1 MNEGLPV
8 PIPGRIAGRDLRPIR
23 VKEEHHMAKIGKAAA
38 GALFLCMV
46 IAACATTEL
55 TSVWRDPEY
64 RDHPRTI
71 MVIGALRRDDA
82 MRLLEESFVE
92 RFQKRGIRAVAGHTV
107 LPGHA
112 AVDRATI
119 VAKLKEIGADTV
131 LVAKLVDRK
140 EMETATTAMQMPGY
154 PHSYYGNSWYGNYAA
169 PAATATFEFGFV
181 QTSVYDVQTEKLIWA
196 ATSQTPIAGPERGLL
211 ENFARKIMNE
221 LERAKVLGP

>member
-1 MNEGLPV
+1 
-8 PIPGRIAGRDLRPIR
+8 
-23 VKEEHHMAKIGKAAA
+23 
-38 GALFLCMV
+38 LCMV

-92 RFQKRGIRAVAGHTV
+92 RFQKHGIRAIAGHTV
-107 LPGHA
+107 LPGHTA
-112 AVDRATI
+112 IDRAII

-154 PHSYYGNSWYGNYAA
+154 PQTYYGNNWYTSYAA

-196 ATSQTPIAGPERGLL
+196 ATSQRPIAGPERGLI

-221 LERAKVLGP
+221 LQRAGIIAP